1 MQTELAVI
9 AYNRQGAEG
18 ETARSEGG
26 ISRSFVSDLRPICR
40 KDCRTILERSVLSV
54 RMMTVD
60 TRTLAVYRKVL
71 KKSDYVGTVSELKQA
86 ATISAVVKPVTDSVS
101 VELYGERIHGM
112 LTIATTDKDTLKV
125 GDIVRCDGADYK
137 ILSVAHYTMHDSAT
151 AERT

>member
-1 MQTELAVI
+1 M
-9 AYNRQGAEG
+9 
-18 ETARSEGG
+18 
-26 ISRSFVSDLRPICR
+26 
-40 KDCRTILERSVLSV
+40 

-60 TRTLAVYRKVL
+60 TRTLAVYRKVS
-71 KKSDYVGTVSELKQA
+71 KKSDYVGTVSELKQV

-112 LTIATTDKDTLKV
+112 LTIATTDKYTLKA

>member
-1 MQTELAVI
+1 MIQEHLRCI
-9 AYNRQGAEG
+9 ARHQRKATMWERY
-18 ETARSEGG
+18 RS
-26 ISRSFVSDLRPICR
+26 LN
-40 KDCRTILERSVLSV
+40 
-54 RMMTVD
+54 
-60 TRTLAVYRKVL
+60 KV
-71 KKSDYVGTVSELKQA
+71 

-112 LTIATTDKDTLKV
+112 LTIATTDKYTLKA

>member
-1 MQTELAVI
+1 M
-9 AYNRQGAEG
+9 
-18 ETARSEGG
+18 
-26 ISRSFVSDLRPICR
+26 
-40 KDCRTILERSVLSV
+40 

-60 TRTLAVYRKVL
+60 TRTFAVYRKVS
-71 KKSDYVGTVSELKQA
+71 KKSDYVGTVSELKQV

-112 LTIATTDKDTLKV
+112 LTIATTDKYTLKV
-125 GDIVRCDGADYK
+125 RDIVRCDRADYK

>member
-1 MQTELAVI
+1 
-9 AYNRQGAEG
+9 
-18 ETARSEGG
+18 
-26 ISRSFVSDLRPICR
+26 
-40 KDCRTILERSVLSV
+40 
-54 RMMTVD
+54 MTVD

-125 GDIVRCDGADYK
+125 GDIVTEQIIRYS
-137 ILSVAHYTMHDSAT
+137 LSHITLCTTVQRQKGHKHGSINR
-151 AERT
+151 RT

>member
-1 MQTELAVI
+1 MKIQSLLQRV
-9 AYNRQGAEG
+9 N
-18 ETARSEGG
+18 
-26 ISRSFVSDLRPICR
+26 
-40 KDCRTILERSVLSV
+40 
-54 RMMTVD
+54 
-60 TRTLAVYRKVL
+60 L
-71 KKSDYVGTVSELKQA
+71 KFYHYKKLIKKWRIKNA
-86 ATISAVVKPVTDSVS
+86 AVVKPVTDSVS

>member
-1 MQTELAVI
+1 M
-9 AYNRQGAEG
+9 
-18 ETARSEGG
+18 
-26 ISRSFVSDLRPICR
+26 
-40 KDCRTILERSVLSV
+40 

-60 TRTLAVYRKVL
+60 TRTLAVYRKVS
-71 KKSDYVGTVSELKQA
+71 KKSDYVGTVSELKQV

-125 GDIVRCDGADYK
+125 GDIVRCDEADYK

>member
-1 MQTELAVI
+1 M
-9 AYNRQGAEG
+9 
-18 ETARSEGG
+18 
-26 ISRSFVSDLRPICR
+26 
-40 KDCRTILERSVLSV
+40 

-60 TRTLAVYRKVL
+60 TRTFAVYRKVS
-71 KKSDYVGTVSELKQA
+71 KKSDYVGTVSELKQV

-112 LTIATTDKDTLKV
+112 LTIATTDKYTLKV
-125 GDIVRCDGADYK
+125 RDIVRCDGADYK

>member
-1 MQTELAVI
+1 M
-9 AYNRQGAEG
+9 
-18 ETARSEGG
+18 
-26 ISRSFVSDLRPICR
+26 
-40 KDCRTILERSVLSV
+40 

-60 TRTLAVYRKVL
+60 ARTLAVYRKVST
-71 KKSDYVGTVSELKQA
+71 KSDYVGTVSELKQV

-112 LTIATTDKDTLKV
+112 LTIATTDKDMLKV
-125 GDIVRCDGADYK
+125 GDIVRCDEADYN

>member
-1 MQTELAVI
+1 M
-9 AYNRQGAEG
+9 
-18 ETARSEGG
+18 
-26 ISRSFVSDLRPICR
+26 
-40 KDCRTILERSVLSV
+40 

-60 TRTLAVYRKVL
+60 TRTLAVYRKVS
-71 KKSDYVGTVSELKQA
+71 KKSDYVGTISELKQV

-125 GDIVRCDGADYK
+125 GDIVRCDEADYN
-137 ILSVAHYTMHDSAT
+137 ILSIAHYTMHDSAT